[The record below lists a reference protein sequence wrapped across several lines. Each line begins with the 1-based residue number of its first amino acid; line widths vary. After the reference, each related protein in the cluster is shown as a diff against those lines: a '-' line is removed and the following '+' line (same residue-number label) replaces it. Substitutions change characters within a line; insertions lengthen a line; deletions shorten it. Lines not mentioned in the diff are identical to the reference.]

1 MKKNKNKIIMILII
15 IVITI
20 FLLILSISLYKKI
33 AKIIINQNLQK
44 IEWVRENTE
53 ITITNKFGE
62 NIYSI
67 IKNKNIS
74 PYNSNYQQVID
85 EEISNLLN
93 KKYTISNPLLIL
105 NPYGT
110 NNLGLNIY
118 FTTEEKME
126 ISYTNSVNDKDIPD
140 FSRT

>member
-1 MKKNKNKIIMILII
+1 MILII

>member
-1 MKKNKNKIIMILII
+1 MILII

-126 ISYTNSVNDKDIPD
+126 ISYTISVNDKDIPD